1 MRQQVEDGAP
11 VPEHLGDRGKLN
23 AAEPDPVDENLQGL
37 RRPAIGS
44 AQSDDLRDVDALTE
58 ERPPPGG
65 NQSAHRVRHQ
75 DHAPSLRPP
84 AQFPVQGYCGLL
96 HRLAEVVGEGQ
107 QRGVRSDQF
116 RPRCGHLGLGQPE
129 FLRQGGHEVLVAGH
143 QLLEHHGVGAD
154 EPGRAQTVA
163 DLKRLRISDP
173 GHHAGRI
180 HVVHHAAVIVSKS
193 ASADSGDDDDQG
205 KGAGHRGLLIGI
217 FTPECVASR
226 YLSPE

>member
-1 MRQQVEDGAP
+1 M
-11 VPEHLGDRGKLN
+11 
-23 AAEPDPVDENLQGL
+23 
-37 RRPAIGS
+37 
-44 AQSDDLRDVDALTE
+44 
-58 ERPPPGG
+58 
-65 NQSAHRVRHQ
+65 RHQ
-75 DHAPSLRPP
+75 DHWPSLRPP
-84 AQFPVQGYCGLL
+84 AQLPVQGYCSLL

-129 FLRQGGHEVLVAGH
+129 LLRQGGHEVLVAGH

-163 DLKRLRISDP
+163 DLKHLRISDP
-173 GHHAGRI
+173 GHHAGGV

-205 KGAGHRGLLIGI
+205 KGAGHRDLLIGT

-226 YLSPE
+226 YPAPE